1 MTTSERI
8 EKTEALSS
16 YLLGIE
22 LALAELNIRQWP
34 TSEIRAAIGYVGK
47 AKREIDKEI
56 ANLKQKIAKED

>member
-8 EKTEALSS
+8 EKTETLSS

-22 LALAELNIRQWP
+22 LALAELNIRQWLS
-34 TSEIRAAIGYVGK
+34 SEIRDAIGYVGK

-56 ANLKQKIAKED
+56 AKLKQK